1 METIDTLMNLLLMRL
16 DGAAFL
22 LLGLPPDIQ
31 CDYDQVKER
40 FLSKGRLWTEKIP
53 SFRPTESLEVYTP
66 GISRLVAKAF
76 PDCNGAARRGE
87 TFSCRT

>member
-1 METIDTLMNLLLMRL
+1 METIDALMNLLLMRL

-31 CDYDQVKER
+31 CDYDQGKER
-40 FLSKGRLWTEKIP
+40 FLCKGHLWTETIP
-53 SFRPTESLEVYTP
+53 SSRPTESLEVYTP
-66 GISRLVAKAF
+66 GISRLVTEAF